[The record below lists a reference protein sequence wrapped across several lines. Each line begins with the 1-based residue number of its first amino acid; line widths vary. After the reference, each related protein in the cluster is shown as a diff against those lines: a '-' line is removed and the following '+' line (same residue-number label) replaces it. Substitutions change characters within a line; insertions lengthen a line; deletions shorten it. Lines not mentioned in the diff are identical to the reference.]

1 MIDTV
6 YRSDEDWSSTE
17 EEVIAHG
24 FLCTSKAGSV
34 DYTYVKNAV
43 SKADIIMKY
52 YNLVPSRRRMRREL
66 VGFLLLQQKKGER
79 WYIDV
84 VCSQDGSGAGK
95 KLVQHV
101 INTGRQAGRSFIDL
115 RALPHVESY
124 YKRFGFRYPAE
135 VRRGSTIDGSRM
147 QKNLAMQRPPSAK
160 ENWSSANNWE
170 ASWKRHEAE
179 TFRRSPRL
187 GKRSFNIFINT
198 PPLPSERRTRRQ

>member
-6 YRSDEDWSSTE
+6 YRGDDNWSFTKQ
-17 EEVIAHG
+17 EVIAHG
-24 FLCTSKAGSV
+24 FLCESVAGAVSS
-34 DYTYVKNAV
+34 TYVKKAV
-43 SKADIIMKY
+43 SNADIIMKY
-52 YNLVPSRRRMRREL
+52 YNLVPRRSMRREL

-84 VCSQDGSGAGK
+84 VCAQDGSGAGK

-101 INTGRQAGRSFIDL
+101 INTGRRAGRSFINL
-115 RALPHVESY
+115 RALPHVEGY

-135 VRRGSTIDGSRM
+135 VRKGSTIDGSRM
-147 QKNLAMQRPPSAK
+147 QKNLAVQRPLSVK

-170 ASWKRHEAE
+170 AAWKRYEAE

-187 GKRSFNIFINT
+187 GKRSFDIFTNT
-198 PPLPSERRTRRQ
+198 PPLPSERKTRRQ